1 MGIPESSARVG
12 LLYGLIAYGVWG
24 VVPLYFKAI
33 KAVSPDEILAHRV
46 IWSAVLLFLLVWSI
60 GRLSDLWKC
69 FRSPSILGRLTLSS
83 LLVGTNWYAFI
94 YSVVTNQIVQGSL
107 GYFILPLV
115 NVAIGMIF
123 FGERMRWPQRFALG
137 LATCG
142 VVNMI
147 YQLGVVPWIA
157 LTVAF
162 SFGFYGVVRKQTP
175 VDGTIGL
182 TVETILLSPIGI
194 VYLIFLSSR
203 SQMAFGSIDTAIDA
217 LIIFSGVVTSV
228 PLICYA
234 EAVRRL
240 KLITIGF
247 LQYISPSLAFSL
259 AVLKYDEEFT
269 SVHQISF
276 GLIWSGLVIFLAD
289 VLWNRR
295 AKL

>member
-1 MGIPESSARVG
+1 
-12 LLYGLIAYGVWG
+12 
-24 VVPLYFKAI
+24 
-33 KAVSPDEILAHRV
+33 
-46 IWSAVLLFLLVWSI
+46 
-60 GRLSDLWKC
+60 
-69 FRSPSILGRLTLSS
+69 
-83 LLVGTNWYAFI
+83 
-94 YSVVTNQIVQGSL
+94 
-107 GYFILPLV
+107 
-115 NVAIGMIF
+115 
-123 FGERMRWPQRFALG
+123 
-137 LATCG
+137 
-142 VVNMI
+142 
-147 YQLGVVPWIA
+147 
-157 LTVAF
+157 
-162 SFGFYGVVRKQTP
+162 
-175 VDGTIGL
+175 
-182 TVETILLSPIGI
+182 
-194 VYLIFLSSR
+194 
-203 SQMAFGSIDTAIDA
+203 MAFGSIDTAIDA